1 MSEPLGL
8 YDQLKAAVNAYVPAA
23 VVTVVRGEPLG
34 AKLLILPDRTVGRID
49 DAELERIALSE
60 ARTLLDAGRSETR
73 SYRLPGREEPVE
85 LFIETFPPPPTL
97 LIFGAVHVAQALTRL
112 AKSLGF
118 RVIVTDARA
127 KLLTEERFPDAD
139 QILLAWPDEAVK
151 QLTIESNTFVA
162 ILTHDPKFDEP
173 ALLGTLETSARY
185 IGAVGSRKTNRDRR
199 ERLQAAGVSE
209 ERLARIRGPIGLNI
223 GAETPDEMAISI
235 LAEIIAVQ
243 HGRPGGPLTEAAG
256 NIRGEQAAPSG
267 R

>member
-1 MSEPLGL
+1 MTDGATL
-8 YDQLKAAVNAYVPAA
+8 YDQLKTAAEAYIPAA
-23 VVTVVRGEPLG
+23 MVTVVRGEPLG
-34 AKLLILPDRTVGRID
+34 AKLLIIQDRTEGSLGNAD
-49 DAELERIALSE
+49 LDARAIAD
-60 ARTLLDAGRSETR
+60 ARELLDAERSETR
-73 SYRLPGREEPVE
+73 SYSVAGLDDPVE

-127 KLLTEERFPDAD
+127 KLLTEERFPEAD
-139 QILLAWPDEAVK
+139 HIVLAWPDDAV
-151 QLTIESNTFVA
+151 QQIPVQPNTFVA

-173 ALLGTLETSARY
+173 ALLGTLETRARY

-199 ERLQAAGVSE
+199 DRLRAAGVSE
-209 ERLARIRGPIGLNI
+209 ESLARIRGPIGLNI
-223 GAETPDEMAISI
+223 GAETPEEMAISI

-256 NIRGEQAAPSG
+256 NIRGEQAVAVN
-267 R
+267 